1 MNSNNDLIIFGARGD
16 LAERKLLPVLYQLDR
31 AGLLDDSIRIA
42 GLARQDVTTEEF
54 IQNTHENINK
64 YIVESDWDEKCWAL

>member
-16 LAERKLLPVLYQLDR
+16 LLSELLPALYQLDR

-42 GLARQDVTTEEF
+42 GLARQEVTTEEF

-64 YIVESDWDEKCWAL
+64 YIVESDWDECAGPL